1 MDREAWRLQP
11 VRSQRVGQNGF
22 SFSVGYSKTRF
33 SHHFCGP
40 KPLTRDFPGGSDG
53 KQSVYNAGN
62 PSSSPGLGRSPGE
75 GDGNPLQDY
84 CLENPMEEAGRLQS
98 MGTQRDRTERLHF
111 LWAPLLILVLLLF
124 LPHLQL
130 FPSLEF

>member
-1 MDREAWRLQP
+1 MRFNFKKPLSLLVLKKQLLTHSSLVMRLQ
-11 VRSQRVGQNGF
+11 QF
-22 SFSVGYSKTRF
+22 SYS
-33 SHHFCGP
+33 SGC
-40 KPLTRDFPGGSDG
+40 FPGGSDS
-53 KQSVYNAGN
+53 KVSVYSVGD
-62 PSSSPGLGRSPGE
+62 PGSSPGLGRSPGE